1 MGRRTVARSLAFQ
14 PLAQSRRG
22 RSPSSGA
29 LRDRAAAIQAFQ
41 ILHDGGEDFQPSEI
55 APWAIANGWDMAAA
69 RELQEI
75 AEKTRKGVRL
85 RGSPQAGQRWADALG
100 QWRQPGASADE

>member
-1 MGRRTVARSLAFQ
+1 MGTGQVDLGDF
-14 PLAQSRRG
+14 
-22 RSPSSGA
+22 
-29 LRDRAAAIQAFQ
+29 RDRAAAIQAFQ

-55 APWAIANGWDMAAA
+55 APSAIANGWDMAAA

-85 RGSPQAGQRWADALG
+85 RGSPQAGQRWAANALG
-100 QWRQPGASADE
+100 QWPQPGASADE